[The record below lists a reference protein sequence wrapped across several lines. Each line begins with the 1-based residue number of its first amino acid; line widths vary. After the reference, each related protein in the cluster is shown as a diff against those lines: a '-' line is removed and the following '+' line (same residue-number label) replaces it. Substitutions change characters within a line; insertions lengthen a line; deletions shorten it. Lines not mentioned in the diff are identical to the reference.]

1 MISCDKIR
9 NIIVLRGGN
18 YGEHKANSYRSNQ
31 RSDAGNAGSSHSAV
45 DPDESSAGDL
55 AAIPG
60 RGVPGGFRSHSF
72 FIGGPVRSAAY
83 GRKYGEALAKTGNLW
98 FILLF
103 GLVLGFAVAIAEPN
117 VRILAAQI
125 DFVSAGAIPTN
136 LLIYC
141 IALGVAF
148 SVGLAMLRLVLRI
161 PITRLLAVGFGLIF
175 LLALIAP
182 AQYFP
187 VSFDA
192 GGLTTG
198 PLVIPFILSLGVGV
212 ASVLRGGDAAA
223 EGFGLV
229 GLVYIGPVLA
239 VLLLGEIY
247 G

>member
-1 MISCDKIR
+1 MLKQCTEIWELVDKKRPLVHCITNYVTVNDVA
-9 NIIVLRGGN
+9 NILL
-18 YGEHKANSYRSNQ
+18 
-31 RSDAGNAGSSHSAV
+31 
-45 DPDESSAGDL
+45 SAGASPAMIDH
-55 AAIPG
+55 PE
-60 RGVPGGFRSHSF
+60 
-72 FIGGPVRSAAY
+72 
-83 GRKYGEALAKTGNLW
+83 EAE
-98 FILLF
+98 
-103 GLVLGFAVAIAEPN
+103 GFAVAIAEPN

-175 LLALIAP
+175 LLALVAP

-223 EGFGLV
+223 EGFGMV

-239 VLLLGEIY
+239 VLLLGVIY

>member
-1 MISCDKIR
+1 MDSIKR
-9 NIIVLRGGN
+9 TVL
-18 YGEHKANSYRSNQ
+18 EVI
-31 RSDAGNAGSSHSAV
+31 SAV
-45 DPDESSAGDL
+45 IPVTLVVVILQLTLMKVPLATLLQFLVGVLLVASGLILFLLGVQLGVLPMGESM
-55 AAIPG
+55 
-60 RGVPGGFRSHSF
+60 
-72 FIGGPVRSAAY
+72 
-83 GRKYGEALAKTGNLW
+83 GEALAKTGKLW
-98 FILLF
+98 IILLF

-125 DFVSAGAIPTN
+125 EFVSAGAIPTN

-175 LLALIAP
+175 LLALVAP

-223 EGFGLV
+223 EGFGMV

-239 VLLLGEIY
+239 VLLLGVIY